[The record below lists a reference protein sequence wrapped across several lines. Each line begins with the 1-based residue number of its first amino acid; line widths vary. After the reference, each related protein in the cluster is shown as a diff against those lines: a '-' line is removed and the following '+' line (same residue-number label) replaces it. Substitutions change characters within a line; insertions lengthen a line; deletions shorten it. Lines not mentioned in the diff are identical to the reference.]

1 MQSNAL
7 CEWIRRQ
14 EVCSAQL
21 SIHIALHLVH
31 AALLLTGAAISFK
44 RIRVFRQAAESGI
57 VRAAH
62 EILQGRMP
70 HDDPPAPDFF
80 FVETDEAPAIADK
93 IVTLVS
99 ERIPRKFGFDPL
111 RDIQVLSPMNRTELG
126 VTQLNAKLQ
135 AALNPDRGQPRLERF
150 GQCFRAGDR
159 VLQTANNYKKQVFNG
174 DLGRIEAID
183 PDERVVRARFDT
195 KEVEYE
201 FGEMDELQL
210 AYATSIHKSQ
220 GSEYPAVVIP
230 LHTQHF
236 LMLERNLLYTGVTRG
251 KKLVCL
257 VGSRRALHLAVTRT
271 DDRERCSALGLRLRD
286 EMEGTSGEAWSES
299 RHTEE

>member
-1 MQSNAL
+1 
-7 CEWIRRQ
+7 
-14 EVCSAQL
+14 
-21 SIHIALHLVH
+21 
-31 AALLLTGAAISFK
+31 
-44 RIRVFRQAAESGI
+44 
-57 VRAAH
+57 
-62 EILQGRMP
+62 MP